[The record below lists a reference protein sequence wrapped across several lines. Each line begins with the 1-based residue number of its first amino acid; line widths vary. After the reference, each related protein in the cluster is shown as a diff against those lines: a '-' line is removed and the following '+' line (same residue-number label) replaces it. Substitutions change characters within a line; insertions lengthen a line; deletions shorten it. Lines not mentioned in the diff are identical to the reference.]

1 MRALR
6 MQLTAKVRK
15 VGTIGGLMIEVRLHG
30 RGGQGTVVGIKILA
44 DAVILG
50 GGWVQ
55 AFPDFGVERRG
66 SPVTAFIRID
76 DQEIF
81 LRSKIYNPDHLV
93 ILDSTLINVVKVTE
107 GLKEGG
113 TILINSPKPP
123 GAFSFDGNFKVM
135 TTDATRIAINYK
147 LGSAAS
153 PIVNTAILGAVI
165 KALPL
170 GISLE
175 KLSEAIAHGVPTK
188 MENNIAAAREAYES
202 LI

>member
-1 MRALR
+1 MVE
-6 MQLTAKVRK
+6 T
-15 VGTIGGLMIEVRLHG
+15 RLHG

-55 AFPDFGVERRG
+55 AFPDYGVERRG
-66 SPVTAFIRID
+66 SPVTAFIRVSD
-76 DQEIF
+76 SEIF
-81 LRSKIYNPDHLV
+81 LRSKIYHPDHLV
-93 ILDSTLINVVKVTE
+93 VLDATLLNVVKVTD

-123 GAFSFDGNFKVM
+123 GEFSFAGHFKVM
-135 TTDATRIAINYK
+135 TTDATRIAIQNQ
-147 LGSAAS
+147 LGSPAS

-175 KLSEAIAHGVPTK
+175 TLSEAIRRGVPIK
-188 MENNIAAAREAYES
+188 KENNVAAAREAYGS
-202 LI
+202 LL